1 MEIERKNNIID
12 TDSGPYKQEV
22 AGSIPAPPTM
32 SGGLPADRFNEEPR
46 FPDMRITKYRS
57 LYRFWEPARCA
68 RKTSRVV
75 LWIGFALAVLCG
87 SAQADLPEGPGKAA
101 TVRVC
106 GKCHSPERAVSLHQ
120 SHSAWEDT
128 IVKMMKLGAQG
139 SDEELEAVL
148 GYLSTHFGPEAPKPI
163 DINKARA
170 VDLEAVLLLKRS
182 QAKAV
187 IEYRTKNGSF
197 KSIDDLR
204 NIPGLDF
211 RKLEAKKSRLVF

>member
-1 MEIERKNNIID
+1 MKHEPKTLSPVLR
-12 TDSGPYKQEV
+12 V
-22 AGSIPAPPTM
+22 
-32 SGGLPADRFNEEPR
+32 GLAL
-46 FPDMRITKYRS
+46 T
-57 LYRFWEPARCA
+57 
-68 RKTSRVV
+68 V
-75 LWIGFALAVLCG
+75 LSG

-106 GKCHSPERAVSLHQ
+106 GKCHSPERAASLHQ

-148 GYLSTHFGPEAPKPI
+148 GYLSTHFAPEAPKPI

-170 VDLEAVLLLKRS
+170 VDLEAVLLLRRS

-187 IEYRTKNGSF
+187 IEYRTKNGNF

-204 NIPGLDF
+204 KIPGLDF
-211 RKLEAKKSRLVF
+211 QKIEAKKSRLVF

>member
-1 MEIERKNNIID
+1 M
-12 TDSGPYKQEV
+12 
-22 AGSIPAPPTM
+22 
-32 SGGLPADRFNEEPR
+32 GL
-46 FPDMRITKYRS
+46 
-57 LYRFWEPARCA
+57 
-68 RKTSRVV
+68 
-75 LWIGFALAVLCG
+75 ALMLLSG
-87 SAQADLPEGPGKAA
+87 SAKADLPAGPGKSA

-106 GKCHSPERAVSLHQ
+106 GKCHSPERAASLHQ
-120 SHSAWEDT
+120 SRSAWEDT

-148 GYLSTHFGPEAPKPI
+148 GYLSTHFAPEPPKPI

-170 VDLEAVLLLKRS
+170 VDLEAVLLLRRS

-204 NIPGLDF
+204 KIPGLDF
-211 RKLEAKKSRLVF
+211 QKIEAKKSQLVF